1 MTRDKNPYILF
12 QQMVCYFVV
21 LVQLKNIN
29 FFPDVLQF
37 EAKMQ
42 VVCISI
48 DLKLDETEHRPIWYA
63 SVKQLCYSGML
74 QINFV
79 KYIKVRNQTSLNH

>member
-1 MTRDKNPYILF
+1 
-12 QQMVCYFVV
+12 MVCYFVV
-21 LVQLKNIN
+21 LSSAQKYY
-29 FFPDVLQF
+29 FFPDVLQL
-37 EAKMQ
+37 EANMQ

-79 KYIKVRNQTSLNH
+79 KYIKVRNQTPLNH